1 MIAASF
7 INISEWN
14 VEGWSLLIILVL
26 AGLGLF
32 LYGINRMSS
41 SLKAI
46 AGDRLKTIIKKTTDS
61 PLKGILVG
69 IVVTILIQSSS
80 GTTALIVGLVGA
92 GLMTL
97 PQAIGVIM
105 GANIGTTLTVLMM
118 GLPISDYFIAFV
130 FIGSAIFFF
139 AKKKKTKEIGQALF
153 GFGIL
158 FLGLTLMS
166 QGLNQIFTE
175 YEEQSKN
182 LFTYFSNYPILGL
195 LLGTVF
201 TAIIQSSAASLGIL
215 QALYAGGTIK
225 LIGAIS
231 IMIGA
236 NVGTTI
242 TAVFSAIGG
251 TTESKRTACVHTMF
265 NVVGALLFMIILY
278 PYSMLIEK
286 IEELCH
292 LNGELTIA
300 LSHIIFN
307 IVVTFVLFWFRNYMA
322 KLACK
327 MFKDK
332 ASTNVIYRGLN
343 DYSLIKKSTP
353 MALEFV
359 STAIKYMTEKTL
371 EYFNL
376 TYKYSFENVKGTIEE
391 ADVLEKELDTL
402 DKQIH
407 DYLIRITQ
415 EGVNKEDSNTLSK
428 YLDTIKDLERIGDH
442 LTNIIEFF
450 NARYD
455 SNLTL
460 SEEGSKDLNTMY
472 EALQK
477 MVTNACDAINT
488 WNKDEAKVVI
498 EIENS
503 VDEMEEVYRKRHI
516 IRINKGICTVSDLD
530 YYVEILS
537 NLERIGDHADNIAN
551 NVVNDEFAENPITG
565 LKEISL

>member
-1 MIAASF
+1 MIATNF

-14 VEGWSLLIILVL
+14 VEGWSLLIIIVL

-118 GLPISDYFIAFV
+118 GLPISDYFISFV
-130 FIGSAIFFF
+130 FIGAALFFF
-139 AKKKKTKEIGQALF
+139 AKKKKAKEIGQALF

-195 LLGTVF
+195 LLGTIF

-225 LIGAIS
+225 LVGAIS

-265 NVVGALLFMIILY
+265 NVVGAILFMIILY
-278 PYSMLIEK
+278 PYSLLIGK
-286 IEELCH
+286 IESSWH
-292 LNGELTIA
+292 LTGELTIA
-300 LSHIIFN
+300 VSHIIFN

-322 KLACK
+322 KIACK

-332 ASTNVIYRGLN
+332 ASTNVIYSGLN

-353 MALEFV
+353 LALEFV
-359 STAIKYMTEKTL
+359 ANAIKYMTEKTN
-371 EYFNL
+371 EYFDL
-376 TYKYSFENVKGTIEE
+376 TYKYSFSNVKGTVEE
-391 ADVLEKELDTL
+391 ADELEKELDTL
-402 DKQIH
+402 DKMIH
-407 DYLIRITQ
+407 DYLIVMTR
-415 EGVNKEDSNTLSK
+415 EGVNDSDSNTLSK

-450 NARYD
+450 SARYD
-455 SNLTL
+455 ANLKL
-460 SEEGSKDLNTMY
+460 SSEGTEDLKTMFD
-472 EALQK
+472 ALNK
-477 MVTNACDAINT
+477 MVKLSTDSINT
-488 WNKDEAKVVI
+488 WNKDEAREVI
-498 EIENS
+498 TIESS
-503 VDEMEEVYRKRHI
+503 VDEMEEVFRKRHI

>member
-1 MIAASF
+1 MIATNF

-14 VEGWSLLIILVL
+14 VEGWSLLIIIVL

-118 GLPISDYFIAFV
+118 GLPISDYFISFV
-130 FIGSAIFFF
+130 FIGAAIFFF
-139 AKKKKTKEIGQALF
+139 AKKKKAKEIGQALF

-195 LLGTVF
+195 LLGTFF

-225 LIGAIS
+225 LVGAIS

-265 NVVGALLFMIILY
+265 NVVGAILFMIILY
-278 PYSMLIEK
+278 PYSLLIGK
-286 IEELCH
+286 IESSWH
-292 LNGELTIA
+292 LTGELTIA
-300 LSHIIFN
+300 VSHIIFN

-322 KLACK
+322 KIACK

-332 ASTNVIYRGLN
+332 ASTNVIYSGLN

-353 MALEFV
+353 LALEFV
-359 STAIKYMTEKTL
+359 SNAIKYMTEKTN
-371 EYFNL
+371 EYFDL
-376 TYKYSFENVKGTIEE
+376 TCKYSFSNVKGTVEE
-391 ADVLEKELDTL
+391 ADELEKELDTL
-402 DKQIH
+402 DKMIH
-407 DYLIRITQ
+407 DYLIVMTR
-415 EGVNKEDSNTLSK
+415 EGVNDSDSNTLSK

-450 NARYD
+450 SARYD
-455 SNLTL
+455 ANLKL
-460 SEEGSKDLNTMY
+460 SSEGTEDLKTMFD
-472 EALQK
+472 ALNK
-477 MVTNACDAINT
+477 MVKLSTDSINT
-488 WNKDEAKVVI
+488 WNKDEAREVI
-498 EIENS
+498 TIESS
-503 VDEMEEVYRKRHI
+503 VDEMEEVFRKRHI

>member
-1 MIAASF
+1 MIAANF

-14 VEGWSLLIILVL
+14 IEGWSLLIILVL

-118 GLPISDYFIAFV
+118 GLPISDYFISFV
-130 FIGSAIFFF
+130 FIGSAIYFF

-195 LLGTVF
+195 LLGTIF

-242 TAVFSAIGG
+242 TAIFSAIGG

-265 NVVGALLFMIILY
+265 NVIGALLFMIILY
-278 PYSMLIEK
+278 PYTILIEK
-286 IEELCH
+286 IESLCH

-300 LSHIIFN
+300 VSHIIFN
-307 IVVTFVLFWFRNYMA
+307 IVVTFVLFWFRNYMS

-332 ASTNVIYRGLN
+332 TSTNVIYRGLN
-343 DYSLIKKSTP
+343 DHSLIKKSTS

-359 STAIKYMTEKTL
+359 STAIKYMTEKVL
-371 EYFNL
+371 EYFDL
-376 TYKYSFENVKGTIEE
+376 TYKYSFENIKGTIEE

-450 NARYD
+450 NQRYD
-455 SNLTL
+455 SNLKL
-460 SEEGSKDLNTMY
+460 SEEGSKDLNNMFS
-472 EALQK
+472 ALEK
-477 MVTNACDAINT
+477 MIKNSCDAINT

-498 EIENS
+498 EIEKS

>member
-1 MIAASF
+1 MIAANF

-14 VEGWSLLIILVL
+14 VEGWSLLIIIVL

-118 GLPISDYFIAFV
+118 GLPISDYFISFV
-130 FIGSAIFFF
+130 FIGSAIYFF

-166 QGLNQIFTE
+166 QGLDQIFTE

-265 NVVGALLFMIILY
+265 NVVGAIMFMIILY

-286 IEELCH
+286 IEELWH

-300 LSHIIFN
+300 VSHIIFN
-307 IVVTFVLFWFRNYMA
+307 IVVTFVLFWFRNLMA

-332 ASTNVIYRGLN
+332 TSTNVIYRGLN
-343 DYSLIKKSTP
+343 DHSLIKKSTS

-376 TYKYSFENVKGTIEE
+376 TYKYSFENIKGTIEE

-415 EGVNKEDSNTLSK
+415 EGINKEDSNTLSK

-455 SNLTL
+455 ANLKL

-472 EALQK
+472 EALEK
-477 MVTNACDAINT
+477 MVNKACDAINT
-488 WNKDEAKVVI
+488 WNKDEAKIVI

>member
-1 MIAASF
+1 MIAANF

-14 VEGWSLLIILVL
+14 IEGWSLLIILVL

-118 GLPISDYFIAFV
+118 GLPISDYFISFV
-130 FIGSAIFFF
+130 FIGSAIYFF

-195 LLGTVF
+195 LLGTIF

-242 TAVFSAIGG
+242 TAIFSAIGG

-265 NVVGALLFMIILY
+265 NVIGAILFMIILY
-278 PYSMLIEK
+278 PYTILIEK
-286 IEELCH
+286 IESLCH

-300 LSHIIFN
+300 VSHIIFN

-332 ASTNVIYRGLN
+332 TSTNVIYRGLN
-343 DYSLIKKSTP
+343 DHSLIKKSTS

-359 STAIKYMTEKTL
+359 STAIKYMTEKVL
-371 EYFNL
+371 EYFDL
-376 TYKYSFENVKGTIEE
+376 TYKYSFENIKGTIEE

-450 NARYD
+450 NQRYD
-455 SNLTL
+455 SNLKL
-460 SEEGSKDLNTMY
+460 SEEGSKDLNNMFS
-472 EALQK
+472 ALEK
-477 MVTNACDAINT
+477 MIKNSCDAINT

-498 EIENS
+498 EIEKS

>member
-1 MIAASF
+1 MIAANF

-14 VEGWSLLIILVL
+14 VEGWSLLIIIVL

-118 GLPISDYFIAFV
+118 GLPISDYFISFV
-130 FIGSAIFFF
+130 FIGSAIYFF

-265 NVVGALLFMIILY
+265 NVVGAIMFMIILY
-278 PYSMLIEK
+278 PYSMLIGK
-286 IEELCH
+286 IEELWH

-300 LSHIIFN
+300 VSHIIFN
-307 IVVTFVLFWFRNYMA
+307 IVVTFVLFWFRNLMA
-322 KLACK
+322 KVACK

-332 ASTNVIYRGLN
+332 TSTNVIYRGLN
-343 DYSLIKKSTP
+343 DHSLIKKSTS

-376 TYKYSFENVKGTIEE
+376 TYKYSFENIKGTIEE

-415 EGVNKEDSNTLSK
+415 EGINKEDSNTLSK

-455 SNLTL
+455 ANLKL

-472 EALQK
+472 EALEK
-477 MVTNACDAINT
+477 MVNKACDAINT
-488 WNKDEAKVVI
+488 WNKDEAKIVI

>member
-1 MIAASF
+1 MIAANF

-14 VEGWSLLIILVL
+14 VEGWSLLIIIVL

-118 GLPISDYFIAFV
+118 GLPISDYFISFV
-130 FIGSAIFFF
+130 FIGSAIYFF

-265 NVVGALLFMIILY
+265 NVVGAIMFMIILY
-278 PYSMLIEK
+278 PYSMLIGK
-286 IEELCH
+286 IEELWH

-300 LSHIIFN
+300 VSHIIFN
-307 IVVTFVLFWFRNYMA
+307 IVVTFVLFWFRNLMA
-322 KLACK
+322 KVACK

-332 ASTNVIYRGLN
+332 TSTNVIYRGLN
-343 DYSLIKKSTP
+343 DHSLIKKSTS

-376 TYKYSFENVKGTIEE
+376 TYKYSFENIKGTIEE

-415 EGVNKEDSNTLSK
+415 EGINKEDSNTLSK

-455 SNLTL
+455 ANLKL
-460 SEEGSKDLNTMY
+460 SEEGSKDLNSMY
-472 EALQK
+472 EALEK
-477 MVTNACDAINT
+477 MVNKACDAINT
-488 WNKDEAKVVI
+488 WNKDEAKIVI

>member
-1 MIAASF
+1 MIAANF

-14 VEGWSLLIILVL
+14 VEGWSLLIIIVL

-118 GLPISDYFIAFV
+118 GLPISDYFISFV
-130 FIGSAIFFF
+130 FIGSAIYFF

-265 NVVGALLFMIILY
+265 NVVGAIMFMIILY

-286 IEELCH
+286 IEELWH

-300 LSHIIFN
+300 VSHIIFN
-307 IVVTFVLFWFRNYMA
+307 IVVTFVLFWFRNLMA
-322 KLACK
+322 KVACK

-332 ASTNVIYRGLN
+332 TSTNVIYRGLN
-343 DYSLIKKSTP
+343 DHSLIKKSTS

-376 TYKYSFENVKGTIEE
+376 TYKYSFENIKGTIEE

-415 EGVNKEDSNTLSK
+415 EGINKEDSNTLSK

-455 SNLTL
+455 ANLKL

-472 EALQK
+472 EALEK
-477 MVTNACDAINT
+477 MVNKACDAINT
-488 WNKDEAKVVI
+488 WNKDEAKIVI

>member
-1 MIAASF
+1 MIAANF

-14 VEGWSLLIILVL
+14 VEGWSLLIIIVL

-118 GLPISDYFIAFV
+118 GLPISDYFISFV
-130 FIGSAIFFF
+130 FIGSAIYFF

-265 NVVGALLFMIILY
+265 NVVGAIMFMIILY
-278 PYSMLIEK
+278 PYSMLIGK
-286 IEELCH
+286 IEELWH

-300 LSHIIFN
+300 VSHIIFN
-307 IVVTFVLFWFRNYMA
+307 IVVTFVLFWFRNIMA
-322 KLACK
+322 KVACK

-332 ASTNVIYRGLN
+332 TSTNVIYRGLN
-343 DYSLIKKSTP
+343 DHSLIKKSTS

-376 TYKYSFENVKGTIEE
+376 TYKYSFENIKGTIEE

-415 EGVNKEDSNTLSK
+415 EGINKEDSNTLSK

-455 SNLTL
+455 ANLKL

-472 EALQK
+472 EALEK
-477 MVTNACDAINT
+477 MVNKACDAINT
-488 WNKDEAKVVI
+488 WNKDEAKIVI

>member
-7 INISEWN
+7 INISKWD

-265 NVVGALLFMIILY
+265 NVVGAILFMIILY
-278 PYSMLIEK
+278 PYSMLITK

-460 SEEGSKDLNTMY
+460 SDEGSKDLNTMY

>member
-1 MIAASF
+1 MIATNF

-14 VEGWSLLIILVL
+14 IEGWSLLIIIVL

-118 GLPISDYFIAFV
+118 GLPISDYFISFV
-130 FIGSAIFFF
+130 FIGAAVFFF
-139 AKKKKTKEIGQALF
+139 AKKKKAKEIGQALF

-195 LLGTVF
+195 LLGTIF

-225 LIGAIS
+225 LVGAIS

-265 NVVGALLFMIILY
+265 NVVGAILFMIILY
-278 PYSMLIEK
+278 PYSLLIGK
-286 IEELCH
+286 IESSWH
-292 LNGELTIA
+292 LTGELTIA
-300 LSHIIFN
+300 VSHIIFN

-322 KLACK
+322 KIACK

-332 ASTNVIYRGLN
+332 ASTNVIYSGLN

-353 MALEFV
+353 LALEFV
-359 STAIKYMTEKTL
+359 SNAIKYMTEKTN
-371 EYFNL
+371 EYFDL
-376 TYKYSFENVKGTIEE
+376 TYKYSFSNVKGTVEE
-391 ADVLEKELDTL
+391 ADELEKELDTL
-402 DKQIH
+402 DKMIH
-407 DYLIRITQ
+407 DYLIVMTR
-415 EGVNKEDSNTLSK
+415 EGVNDSDSNTLSK

-450 NARYD
+450 SARYD
-455 SNLTL
+455 ANLKL
-460 SEEGSKDLNTMY
+460 SSEGTEDLKTMFD
-472 EALQK
+472 ALNK
-477 MVTNACDAINT
+477 MVKLSTDSINT
-488 WNKDEAKVVI
+488 WNKDEAREVI
-498 EIENS
+498 SIESS

-565 LKEISL
+565 LKEIGL

>member
-1 MIAASF
+1 MIAANF

-14 VEGWSLLIILVL
+14 VEGWSLLIIIVL

-118 GLPISDYFIAFV
+118 GLPISDYFISFV
-130 FIGSAIFFF
+130 FIGSAIYFF

-265 NVVGALLFMIILY
+265 NVVGAIMFMIILY
-278 PYSMLIEK
+278 PYSMLIGK
-286 IEELCH
+286 IEELWH

-300 LSHIIFN
+300 VSHIIFN
-307 IVVTFVLFWFRNYMA
+307 IVVTFVLFWFRNLMA
-322 KLACK
+322 KIACK

-332 ASTNVIYRGLN
+332 TSTNVIYRGLN
-343 DYSLIKKSTP
+343 DHSLIKKSTS

-376 TYKYSFENVKGTIEE
+376 TYKYSFENIKGTIEE

-415 EGVNKEDSNTLSK
+415 EGINKEDSNTLSK

-455 SNLTL
+455 ANLKL

-472 EALQK
+472 EALEK
-477 MVTNACDAINT
+477 MVNKACDAINT
-488 WNKDEAKVVI
+488 WNKDEAKIVI